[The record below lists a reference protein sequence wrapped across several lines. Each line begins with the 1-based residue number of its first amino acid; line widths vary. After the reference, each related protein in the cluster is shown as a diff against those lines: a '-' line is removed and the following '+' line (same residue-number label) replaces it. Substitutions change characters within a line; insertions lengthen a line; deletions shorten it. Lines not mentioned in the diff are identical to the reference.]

1 MKAQP
6 RVAILLGVLL
16 LGSGHAAAA
25 EFPVP
30 PDVQWE
36 AIKYPAGYGCGLFA
50 ENQAQKGKGWFI
62 SGSAPAAEAECRKSC
77 EAQIIKAQADT
88 AEKACRSRARALS
101 ARSRSTAPR
110 SRKVP

>member
-50 ENQAQKGKGWFI
+50 ENQA
-62 SGSAPAAEAECRKSC
+62 
-77 EAQIIKAQADT
+77 
-88 AEKACRSRARALS
+88 
-101 ARSRSTAPR
+101 
-110 SRKVP
+110 